1 VQDNLMIEIP
11 VLAPEETLLLTLRH
25 GVTELNRDKRV
36 SGQTLD
42 VPLLPEGI
50 RQAEEAR
57 QRFVGTPLDVVI
69 SSPLARAIQTAEI
82 VTGFPR
88 EAMEIDPQ
96 ATERS
101 FGRMEGLTR
110 AEVESRFPDV
120 RYLQIGHVGYSL
132 NPPDGEPF
140 PALHDRA
147 RRLLQRLL
155 ERHRGRRILVS
166 SHQTFLQ
173 QLHGVVRGLG
183 PFEALHHD
191 ILNLELNLFHLN
203 PQGLLTSHRRE
214 QLAPGAAQFP
224 SF

>member
-1 VQDNLMIEIP
+1 MIEIP
-11 VLAPEETLLLTLRH
+11 ALAPEETLLSTVRH

-57 QRFVGTPLDVVI
+57 DRFAGTPLDAVI
-69 SSPLARAIQTAEI
+69 SSPLMRAIHTAEI

-88 EAMEIDPQ
+88 QTIEIDPL

-101 FGRMEGLTR
+101 FGLMEGLTR
-110 AEVESRFPDV
+110 AQVESRFPQV
-120 RYLQIGHVGYSL
+120 QYLQIEHVGYSL
-132 NPPDGEPF
+132 NPPGGEAF
-140 PALHDRA
+140 PALHARA
-147 RRLLQRLL
+147 RRFLQQLLA
-155 ERHRGRRILVS
+155 RHRGRRVLVS

-173 QLHGVVRGLG
+173 QLHGVLRGLD
-183 PFEALHHD
+183 PLEALRDD

-203 PQGLLTSHRRE
+203 PVGDLVGHRRE
-214 QLAPGAAQFP
+214 LLAPQAAEYP

>member
-1 VQDNLMIEIP
+1 MIEIP
-11 VLAPEETLLLTLRH
+11 VVAPEETLLLTLRH

-42 VPLLPEGI
+42 VPLLPEGH
-50 RQAEEAR
+50 RQGEEAR

-88 EAMEIDPQ
+88 EAMEIDPL

-110 AEVESRFPDV
+110 AEVESRFPEV

-147 RRLLQRLL
+147 RRFLQRLL
-155 ERHRGRRILVS
+155 ERHRGRRILIS

-173 QLHGVVRGLG
+173 QLHGVLRDLG
-183 PFEALHHD
+183 PFEALHND
-191 ILNLELNLFHLN
+191 ILNFELNLFHLDS
-203 PQGLLTSHRRE
+203 QGHLVSHRRE
-214 QLAPGAAQFP
+214 QLVAGAAQYP